1 MKILLLVT
9 ALLVSPFAQASFQ
22 RDQSYYNP
30 NNPEQDYTS
39 SEDDSSFDSP
49 SLNPKF
55 FKPKPAENMP
65 SIDISPI
72 TSEGANIVIEQIG
85 GTASQI
91 WALGMGGSL
100 YSLSRTDKSPSWRRH
115 SDDRNSLSIAGSSP
129 KNLPVMTFV
138 HEGYAY
144 LSRLKRD
151 LSSIWDKKRI
161 SKNPLNFVYSTEKR
175 ALGIYKGTLFY
186 YPLNVTEG
194 NLMRWHEI
202 PPPQGYA
209 YSDVAVNP
217 SSAIARI
224 QHKADPSKIKFL
236 SYDLKNMR
244 QGETMRKAVEFQTPV
259 PFYSIS
265 MCPSV
270 DGLIAAISAE
280 NGGHLYFSKDG
291 GKTYVL
297 VEHSKNVYRRAAVI
311 DAHTI
316 VAINMDGEVR
326 VFNSNVSLAN
336 PVTIRLNDPR
346 VKAEIV
352 ENKESPMPSEDENV
366 IRLTSSKNTKDFQSG
381 PKVKPAP
388 TPIVYKAFLENV
400 SESSPDYHNILGVP
414 TTASKQ
420 DIQEA
425 YKKYHSQMDLCC
437 NDKNPECQKAMDWL
451 EKAYKTLMD
460 APPAM

>member
-1 MKILLLVT
+1 MKILLLAS
-9 ALLVSPFAQASFQ
+9 ALLLSPFTQAAYQ
-22 RDQSYYNP
+22 RDQFL
-30 NNPEQDYTS
+30 NNPDYP
-39 SEDDSSFDSP
+39 ENDSFLDSP
-49 SLNPKF
+49 SLNLNF

-72 TSEGANIVIEQIG
+72 TSEGANIAIQQIG
-85 GTASQI
+85 GTATQI

-100 YSLSRTDKSPSWRRH
+100 YSLSRTDKSPSWQKH
-115 SDDRNSLSIAGSSP
+115 SEDRTSFSVTGHSP
-129 KNLPVMTFV
+129 NNLPVMTFV
-138 HEGYAY
+138 HNGYAY

-151 LSSIWDKKRI
+151 LSSMWDKKKI
-161 SKNPLNFVYSTEKR
+161 SKNPLNFVYSTEKH

-186 YPLNVTEG
+186 YPLNVTDG
-194 NLMRWHEI
+194 NLVRWHEI
-202 PPPQGYA
+202 PPPEGYA
-209 YSDVAVNP
+209 YSDVAMSP
-217 SSAIARI
+217 STAIARI
-224 QHKADPSKIKFL
+224 QLKSDPSQIKFL

-244 QGETMRKAVEFQTPV
+244 QGETMRKATEFHTPV

-311 DAHTI
+311 DAQTI

-326 VFNSNVSLAN
+326 VFNSNVTLTN
-336 PVTIRLNDPR
+336 PVTIGQR
-346 VKAEIV
+346 VKGEIV
-352 ENKESPMPSEDENV
+352 ENKESSRFSEDEENV
-366 IRLTSSKNTKDFQSG
+366 IRLTSSKNTRDFQSR
-381 PKVKPAP
+381 PKVKPLP
-388 TPIVYKAFLENV
+388 TPMVYKAFLKNV
-400 SESSPDYHNILGVP
+400 SESTPDYHNILGVS

-425 YKKYHSQMDLCC
+425 YKKHHSQMDLCY
-437 NDKNPECQKAMDWL
+437 NDKNPECQKAVEWL